1 MSEFEVARSTTIA
14 ADPAR
19 VHGLI
24 NDFHEWTAWSPWE
37 ELDPDLSRDY
47 SGPDT
52 GVGARYAWQ
61 GNRKAGQGSME
72 IIGSTPERIDLRL
85 LFVKPWKADNR
96 VDFRLTPVGDAGT
109 EVTWRMT
116 GEHKGLGILLSK
128 VFSMD
133 RLVGK
138 DFDKGL
144 TRLKALA
151 EGNA

>member
-85 LFVKPWKADNR
+85 LFLKPWKADNR
-96 VDFRLTPVGDAGT
+96 VDFRLTSVGDAGT

-116 GEHKGLGILLSK
+116 GAHKGLGILLSK

-144 TRLKALA
+144 ARLKALA

>member
-1 MSEFEVARSTTIA
+1 MAEFEVARSTTIA

-24 NDFHEWTAWSPWE
+24 NDFHAWTAWSPWE
-37 ELDPDLSRDY
+37 DLDPELSRDY

-72 IIGSTPERIDLRL
+72 ITNSTPELIALRL
-85 LFVKPWKADNR
+85 LFVKPWKADNK
-96 VDFRLTPVGDAGT
+96 VDFILTPVGDAGT

-116 GEHKGLGILLSK
+116 GENSGLQALFTKL
-128 VFSMD
+128 FNMD
-133 RLVGK
+133 KLVGK
-138 DFDKGL
+138 DFEKGL
-144 TRLKALA
+144 ARLKVVA
-151 EGNA
+151 EGQA

>member
-1 MSEFEVARSTTIA
+1 MSAFEVARSTTIA

-24 NDFHEWTAWSPWE
+24 NDFHAWTQWSPWE
-37 ELDPDLSRDY
+37 DLDPDLSRDY

-72 IIGSTPERIDLRL
+72 IVQSTPEKIDLRL
-85 LFVKPWKADNR
+85 LFVKPWKADNH
-96 VDFRLTPVGDAGT
+96 VDFTLTPVGDAGT
-109 EVTWRMT
+109 QVTWRMT

-144 TRLKALA
+144 ARLKAA
-151 EGNA
+151 AAATD